1 MLGEK
6 KKKEEGFSW
15 IDEILSGN
23 EDPLEKVLKKEK
35 KEEPPLPFSSSGG
48 SLEDILGE
56 ISGNGPEK
64 PEEASKPPTETG
76 ADLLGS
82 ILGKEE
88 KSKEEKPALPQPE
101 PLREGETGADL
112 ISSLL
117 GGSSTPKPSEPKPQP
132 RPVESEHPR
141 PVPGFEST
149 KGGTGA
155 DFLSEILT
163 KPSSAAPPNER
174 IPPGPSSKPS
184 SSLHDILGSSTL
196 EEPSFAD
203 RGEVLDAYG
212 NVRIIKVK
220 GEPVPIYE
228 VRFPKLSA
236 EEQRLFRRIKERAIT
251 EIQIDP
257 TAIPNPEERRKIFMN
272 AVKKMIK
279 DEAPHYSEGRIE
291 VLADMIVQQ
300 MIGYGKL
307 DPLVRDDNLE
317 EIMVIGTNRPVYVWH
332 RRFNMCKTNIVFP
345 EDKEILNII
354 ERIARE
360 VGRRIDQQSPLL
372 DARLP
377 DGSRVNATIPPISLD
392 GPTIT
397 IRKFK
402 KDPLT
407 IIDLIKYGTIN
418 AEIAAFFW
426 VLVDGLGV
434 KPANILVAGG
444 TGSGKTTMLNS
455 LGMFIPPSERV
466 ITIEDTAELQLPV
479 EHWVRLETRPPNLEG
494 KGEVTMDDLVKNT
507 LRMRPDRIIVGEVR
521 GPEAR
526 TMFTAMNT
534 GHNGALYDF
543 SVIQLSNGRFV
554 LIGDLLEEL
563 FAKYSDRI
571 ETYKDLEY
579 VVLNEEDRFEVVSVG
594 PDLKAGKHIVSRVW
608 RRKVRPGEKLIRVRT
623 RTGNEVILT
632 KTHPFFVFSD
642 GDVVRKEA
650 EKLKPGDRVAV
661 MRKPPKPPQKKAV
674 INPELYAGISDY
686 YLVPNGNGLVKV
698 PNDGIPP
705 ETAQYLLS
713 VNSKPVRIVR
723 EVDEGLSYAVGVL
736 LGDGYISSDGYYIS
750 ATFDDESYMEAFT
763 SSLSEFLPESRPQ
776 VKRESAYTVVTYG
789 SKPFAE
795 FLHRAFGVPKGHKE
809 QIDVPDLVLANDEL
823 LRHFI
828 AGLFDADAYV
838 DEKGPAVILT
848 TRSENLAR
856 KVWYALQRLGIISTV
871 SRVKN
876 RGYKEGIIFRVT
888 VRGVD
893 DLIKFHR
900 YIPLR
905 HSRKRAKLEEVIKR
919 YRSYRVKRIDR
930 VPISPVMLEPL
941 RRKLNLTVSELSKLA
956 SSYAGEKISESLIR
970 HVEKGRMKE
979 IRRSALRGIALAL
992 QQVAD
997 DLKDEDAW
1005 VQAKR
1010 LELIADGDVYWDEVV
1025 SVEEVEPKELGI
1037 EYLYDLTVEEDH
1049 NYVANG
1055 ILVSNCMGTIHAN
1068 SARET
1073 IVRLESPPMNVP
1085 RIMIPALDII
1095 IMQVRFHSRKK
1106 GTIRRVTEIAEVS
1119 GIEGESVQLNK
1130 LYKYDPAKDEL
1141 VPTGVPSKT
1150 LNMLAHHTG
1159 MSVKE
1164 IELEIEKRKII
1175 LEWMI
1180 ENGIRSIEK
1189 VGYYIRQF
1197 YIDEESLL
1205 KKIAS
1210 ESSVETSK
1218 QIQQMM

>member
-1 MLGEK
+1 MVEK
-6 KKKEEGFSW
+6 KKKKELSDSW
-15 IDEILSGN
+15 INEILGGKS
-23 EDPLEKVLKKEK
+23 DPLASVLGNGRDKKDERK
-35 KEEPPLPFSSSGG
+35 PPLPFASEGSLLDEILGGSKKEQERPPSPPAKNPLEEILSSSKEPQKEEPKEIKKERTPAPPLREILAKVKSDEARPTKEESRSEKPETPTGVDLLGQILGG
-48 SLEDILGE
+48 GAKPEPSKPQVQKTLQPLPIPKPKPSLGIQSILGE
-56 ISGNGPEK
+56 TKTEEISYAGRAK
-64 PEEASKPPTETG
+64 
-76 ADLLGS
+76 
-82 ILGKEE
+82 
-88 KSKEEKPALPQPE
+88 
-101 PLREGETGADL
+101 
-112 ISSLL
+112 
-117 GGSSTPKPSEPKPQP
+117 
-132 RPVESEHPR
+132 
-141 PVPGFEST
+141 
-149 KGGTGA
+149 
-155 DFLSEILT
+155 
-163 KPSSAAPPNER
+163 
-174 IPPGPSSKPS
+174 
-184 SSLHDILGSSTL
+184 
-196 EEPSFAD
+196 
-203 RGEVLDAYG
+203 VLDAYG
-212 NVRIIKVK
+212 NVRILRVK

-228 VRFPKLSA
+228 LRLPKLSK
-236 EEQRLFRRIKERAIT
+236 EEEALLKQVRERAIT

-257 TAIPNPEERRKIFMN
+257 TLIPNYEERRKIFLRE
-272 AVKKMIK
+272 VKRMLK
-279 DEAPHYSEGRIE
+279 EAAPNFSEGRIE
-291 VLADMIVQQ
+291 VLAELIVQT
-300 MIGYGKL
+300 MLGYGLL

-317 EIMVIGTNRPVYVWH
+317 EIMVIGTNKPVYVWH
-332 RRFNMCKTNIVFP
+332 RRFYMCKTNIVF
-345 EDKEILNII
+345 KEERDILNII

-360 VGRRIDQQSPLL
+360 VGRRIDQQNPLL

-377 DGSRVNATIPPISLD
+377 DGSRVNATLPPISLD

-407 IIDLIKYGTIN
+407 IIDLIKYGTMN
-418 AEIAAFFW
+418 SDVAAFLW
-426 VLVDGLGV
+426 LLVDGLGV

-444 TGSGKTTMLNS
+444 TGSGKTTTLNA
-455 LGMFIPPSERV
+455 LAMFIPPSERV
-466 ITIEDTAELQLPV
+466 ISIEDTAELQLPV
-479 EHWVRLETRPPNLEG
+479 EHWVRLETRPPNIEG

-543 SVIQLSNGRFV
+543 SVIQLSDGRFV
-554 LIGDLLEEL
+554 LIGDLLKEL

-579 VVLNEEDRFEVVSVG
+579 VVLDEEDRFEVVSVG

-661 MRKPPKPPQKKAV
+661 MRKPPKPPQKKAIV
-674 INPELYAGISDY
+674 DPRVYSGISDY

-713 VNSKPVRIVR
+713 VNSKPVKIVR
-723 EVDEGLSYAVGVL
+723 EVDERLSYTVGVL

-763 SSLSEFLPESRPQ
+763 SFFSEFLPESRTQ

-789 SKPFAE
+789 SRPFAE
-795 FLHRAFGVPKGHKE
+795 FLHRAFGIPKGRKE
-809 QIDVPDLVLANDEL
+809 SLDVPDLVLSNDEL

-876 RGYKEGIIFRVT
+876 RGYREGIIFRVT
-888 VRGVD
+888 IRGVD

-900 YIPLR
+900 HIPLR
-905 HSRKRAKLEEVIKR
+905 HSRKRAKLEELIRR
-919 YRSYRVKRIDR
+919 YRTYRGKRTDR

-941 RRKLNLTVSELSKLA
+941 RKRLNLTVSELSKLA
-956 SSYAGEKISESLIR
+956 STYAGEKISESLIR

-979 IRRSALRGIALAL
+979 IRRPALRGIALAL

-1095 IMQVRFHSRKK
+1095 LMQVRFNSRKK
-1106 GTIRRVTEIAEVS
+1106 GTVRRVVEIAEIS
-1119 GIEGESVQLNK
+1119 GIEGESIQLNK

-1141 VPTGVPSKT
+1141 LPTEVPSRI
-1150 LNMLAHHTG
+1150 LNELSRHTG
-1159 MSVKE
+1159 MS
-1164 IELEIEKRKII
+1164 ISELEIEREKRKII

-1180 ENGIRSIEK
+1180 EKGIRSIDD
-1189 VGYYIRQF
+1189 VGHYIKMF

-1205 KKIAS
+1205 EKI
-1210 ESSVETSK
+1210 ERDSSA
-1218 QIQQMM
+1218 QIQEQIQNIT

>member
-1 MLGEK
+1 VLGEK
-6 KKKEEGFSW
+6 KKKDEGFSW

-23 EDPLEKVLKKEK
+23 EDPLRGVLKEKEP
-35 KEEPPLPFSSSGG
+35 EEHSVPFSSGG
-48 SLEDILGE
+48 SLEDILGGVSDTSE
-56 ISGNGPEK
+56 PQGEK
-64 PEEASKPPTETG
+64 ETG
-76 ADLLGS
+76 ADLLSS
-82 ILGKEE
+82 ILGGARSDAPAEE
-88 KSKEEKPALPQPE
+88 PA
-101 PLREGETGADL
+101 GETGADL
-112 ISSLL
+112 LSSIL
-117 GGSSTPKPSEPKPQP
+117 GPAESKPE
-132 RPVESEHPR
+132 PVESKPSSPPIAE
-141 PVPGFEST
+141 
-149 KGGTGA
+149 GGETGA

-163 KPSSAAPPNER
+163 KPKPTPLAVE
-174 IPPGPSSKPS
+174 SKPS
-184 SSLHDILGSSTL
+184 SNIQDILGSSIP
-196 EEPSFAD
+196 EEPTFAA

-212 NVRIIKVK
+212 NVRILKVK

-228 VRFPKLSA
+228 VRFPKLSKE
-236 EEQRLFRRIKERAIT
+236 EEQLFKRIKERAIT

-257 TAIPNPEERRKIFMN
+257 TAIPNPEERRKVFLN

-279 DEAPHYSEGRIE
+279 EEAPNYSEGRIE

-317 EIMVIGTNRPVYVWH
+317 EIMVIGTGRPVYVWH
-332 RRFNMCKTNIVFP
+332 RRFNMCKTNITFP
-345 EDKEILNII
+345 EEKEILNII

-407 IIDLIKYGTIN
+407 IIDLIKYGTLN
-418 AEIAAFFW
+418 SEIAALFW
-426 VLVDGLGV
+426 VFVDGLGV
-434 KPANILVAGG
+434 KPANVLVAGG

-479 EHWVRLETRPPNLEG
+479 EHWIRLETRPPNLEG

-543 SVIQLSNGRFV
+543 SVIQLSDGRFV

-563 FAKYSDRI
+563 FRKYSDRI

-579 VVLNEEDRFEVVSVG
+579 VTLDEGDRFEVVSVG
-594 PDLKAGKHIVSRVW
+594 PDLRAGKHVVSRVW
-608 RRKVRPGEKLIRVRT
+608 RRKVREGEKLIRVRT

-632 KTHPFFVFSD
+632 KTHPFFVFSN

-650 EKLKPGDRVAV
+650 EKLRPGDRVAV
-661 MRKPPKPPQKKAV
+661 MRKPPRPPQRRAIIDPKV
-674 INPELYAGISDY
+674 YAGISDH
-686 YLVPNGNGLVKV
+686 YLVPNGKGLVKV

-705 ETAQYLLS
+705 EMAQYLIS
-713 VNSKPVRIVR
+713 INSKPVKLVR
-723 EVDEGLSYAVGVL
+723 EVNEGLSYAVGVL
-736 LGDGYISSDGYYIS
+736 LGDGHVSSDGYYIS
-750 ATFDDESYMEAFT
+750 ATFDDESYMKAFT
-763 SSLSEFLPESRPQ
+763 SAISEFLPESEPQ
-776 VKRESAYTVVTYG
+776 VKRKPAYTVVTYG
-789 SKPFAE
+789 SRPFAE
-795 FLHRAFGVPKGHKE
+795 FLHRAFGIPKGRKE
-809 QIDVPDLVLANDEL
+809 SLDVPDLVLSNDEL

-838 DEKGPAVILT
+838 DEKGPAIVLK

-856 KVWYALQRLGIISTV
+856 KVWYALQRLGIMSTV
-871 SRVKN
+871 SRVRN
-876 RGYKEGIIFRVT
+876 RGYKEGVMFRVT
-888 VRGVD
+888 VRGVEN
-893 DLIKFHR
+893 LVRFHR
-900 YIPLR
+900 SIPLM
-905 HSRKRAKLEEVIKR
+905 HSRKKLKLEELIKQHR
-919 YRSYRVKRIDR
+919 PHRGTRTDR
-930 VPISPVMLEPL
+930 VPAPSMLGEL
-941 RRKLNLTVSELSKLA
+941 RRRLNLTVPELSKLA
-956 SSYAGEKISESLIR
+956 SSYAGEKVSESLIR
-970 HVEKGRMKE
+970 HVEKGRVRE

-992 QQVAD
+992 QRVAEDVND
-997 DLKDEDAW
+997 DEAW

-1010 LELIADGDVYWDEVV
+1010 LGLIAEGDVYWDEVV

-1037 EYLYDLTVEEDH
+1037 EYLYDLTVEDDH

-1073 IVRLESPPMNVP
+1073 IVRLESPPMSVP

-1095 IMQVRFHSRKK
+1095 IMQVRFHSRRK

-1119 GIEGESVQLNK
+1119 GIEGESIQLNK

-1141 VPTGVPSKT
+1141 VPTGVPSRT
-1150 LNMLAHHTG
+1150 INNLAHHTG
-1159 MSVKE
+1159 MSIKE
-1164 IELEIEKRKII
+1164 IELEIEKRKVV

-1180 ENGIRSIEK
+1180 ENGIRSIDE

-1197 YIDEESLL
+1197 YIDEEGLM
-1205 KKIAS
+1205 KKISAS
-1210 ESSVETSK
+1210 SSGEFSK
-1218 QIQQMM
+1218 QVQRLM